1 MSVKDH
7 DHGYAKIVASQRKLK
22 GKALTVGYHGDAEP
36 YETGQAEPITVPQVA
51 AVHEFGTKN
60 GRVPPRPT
68 MRPTVDTNKQQYLS
82 IAKKL
87 LRQAEMG
94 EIDLDTALGR
104 LGAKM
109 AADIK
114 KAIVDLQTPEL
125 AEGTI
130 RKKKKRAGST
140 LAPGQAVQG
149 DDVSFDTGNPLID
162 TGQMVNSV
170 TWRVK

>member
-7 DHGYAKIVASQRKLK
+7 DRGYAKIVAAQRKLK
-22 GKALTVGYHGDAEP
+22 GKALTVGYHGDSEP
-36 YETGQAEPITVPQVA
+36 YQKGQEEPITVPQVA
-51 AVHEFGTKN
+51 AVHEFGSKN
-60 GRVPPRPT
+60 GRIPPRPT
-68 MRPTVDTNKQQYLS
+68 MRPTVDAKRNEYLRL
-82 IAKKL
+82 AERL

-104 LGAKM
+104 LGVKVQ
-109 AADIK
+109 ADIK

-130 RKKKKRAGST
+130 RKKKQRAGST

-162 TGQMVNSV
+162 TGQMLNSV